1 MSKSQIKRIAAL
13 GGFQEW
19 NDMTDTQ
26 RLVSWREACDEIV
39 ALRAEWDALRAAVAA
54 HEADAVAYRAEIER
68 LLDAM
73 EQAEAELSF
82 YGPAEYAGKARK
94 ILRDAIETSPSPGTT
109 QEGT

>member
-1 MSKSQIKRIAAL
+1 MSFYCENCEERAA
-13 GGFQEW
+13 E
-19 NDMTDTQ
+19 
-26 RLVSWREACDEIV
+26 VEASYEADIT
-39 ALRAEWDALRAAVAA
+39 ALRAAVAA